1 VITVSSVPPDATI
14 EIEGLAGQS
23 WRTPQIIGSLKPGSY
38 KITVSK
44 PGYAPDV
51 RTVQLGAGNR
61 MAVDVRLTVVK
72 GFLNVA
78 GSPAGASVLIDG
90 KDTGKVTPAAFMLE
104 PAAHNV
110 VLRKAGY
117 LDAESDIQ
125 LAAGQTVGYS
135 PSLMVAGRTDN
146 IKIMGGGVGKIF
158 GGGGGSSQG
167 KARIDIKTDPKGA
180 QVIVNGTPLQK
191 TTPVEI
197 QVEAG
202 NYDITL
208 QKDGFKPVHENAI
221 VGVEDRVK
229 IEKTLSR

>member
-1 VITVSSVPPDATI
+1 
-14 EIEGLAGQS
+14 
-23 WRTPQIIGSLKPGSY
+23 
-38 KITVSK
+38 
-44 PGYAPDV
+44 
-51 RTVQLGAGNR
+51 

-90 KDTGKVTPAAFMLE
+90 KDTGKVTPASFVLE
-104 PAAHNV
+104 PAAHSV
-110 VLRKAGY
+110 VLRKNGY

-125 LAAGQTVGYS
+125 LAAGQTMGYS

-146 IKIMGGGVGKIF
+146 IKIVGGGMGKIF
-158 GGGGGSSQG
+158 GGGGSQG
-167 KARIDIKTDPKGA
+167 RARIEIKTEPKGA

-202 NYDITL
+202 NYDIKL
-208 QKDGFKPVHENAI
+208 EKDGFKPVHENAI
-221 VGVEDRVK
+221 VGVEDHVK
-229 IEKTLSR
+229 IEKTLNR